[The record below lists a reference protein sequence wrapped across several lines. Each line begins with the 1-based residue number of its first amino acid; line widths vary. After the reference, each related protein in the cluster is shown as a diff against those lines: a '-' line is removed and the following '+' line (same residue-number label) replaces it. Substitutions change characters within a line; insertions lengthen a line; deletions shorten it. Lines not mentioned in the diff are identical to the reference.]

1 MEGRG
6 VPGVSSSHVSCFH
19 FVLAKR
25 KRHRRRAKAW
35 KEKEC
40 YASLPR
46 ASPVSIT
53 LLPNGRGTGDA
64 RRHGRK
70 RSPTRL
76 FLARLLFPF
85 RFSQAEEAQETREGL
100 EGKGVLRVSSSRV
113 SRFHYPF
120 AKRKR
125 HGRRAK
131 AWKEKE
137 SHASLPRTSPVSIS
151 F

>member
-1 MEGRG
+1 MIFR
-6 VPGVSSSHVSCFH
+6 VSLVQDVSHLDPVVSWLIGTSCFH

-85 RFSQAEEAQETREGL
+85 PFSQAEKAQETCEGV
-100 EGKGVLRVSSSRV
+100 EGKEIHLLGLLYCVLVFFV
-113 SRFHYPF
+113 LF
-120 AKRKR
+120 
-125 HGRRAK
+125 
-131 AWKEKE
+131 
-137 SHASLPRTSPVSIS
+137 SLKSVIVC
-151 F
+151 